1 MRRRTRKLFGTLAM
15 LAFVLV
21 YALVVTAVAAPILTD
36 ASRWTQAIFYAIAG
50 LAWAPPLMILIK
62 WMEGGED
69 PDRPIGPV

>member
-36 ASRWTQAIFYAIAG
+36 ASKWAQAIFYAIAG

-69 PDRPIGPV
+69 PDRPTGPV